1 MLLLLMKLLIFLLY
15 YDVAVE
21 ITVADAV
28 VADVNAVGFV
38 VHSILEAVDSVV
50 LVLLILLFQ
59 WSCCC

>member
-1 MLLLLMKLLIFLLY
+1 MKLLIFLLY